1 MQLSMKIYFE
11 QFVFNFLIIYAK
23 YKTESNEITLIKIH
37 KPIACINGFIP
48 TDFFNNISFNSFS
61 GICFN

>member
-23 YKTESNEITLIKIH
+23 YKTDSNEITLIKIH
-37 KPIACINGFIP
+37 KPIPCINGFIP
-48 TDFFNNISFNSFS
+48 TDFFNNISFNSFTK
-61 GICFN
+61 IKY